1 MWEPLEHFK
10 SHLGLKGA
18 QGSQGSQGSDS
29 LDSLDLEPP
38 KNPWGTLWE
47 PLKHFRNLPEP
58 IGSQGSQRKLKGVN
72 MLGTNRTERKEKSK
86 KTLRYQGNS
95 MEPPGN
101 P

>member
-1 MWEPLEHFK
+1 MIVSYAGYIEMCPNSK
-10 SHLGLKGA
+10 LGPALFFLTTG
-18 QGSQGSQGSDS
+18 
-29 LDSLDLEPP
+29 
-38 KNPWGTLWE
+38 NTVE

-58 IGSQGSQRKLKGVN
+58 IGSQGSQGKLKGVN